1 MYLFFQ
7 CFDNKNYNNDK
18 MKNII
23 IIKNYNYNYYNYNY

>member
-7 CFDNKNYNNDK
+7 CFDNKNYYNDK